1 MRRKVGE
8 TPNGAHPQLRA
19 QPDAYHRQDQQDD
32 LEEVAVGVYAGGGNG
47 RRMWEGA
54 FSSMLDSHFISKSD
68 SLLSDNNFERFLSE
82 RQENLHKQIKA
93 KTTPPSK

>member
-1 MRRKVGE
+1 MIWKKSPSNYMR
-8 TPNGAHPQLRA
+8 
-19 QPDAYHRQDQQDD
+19 
-32 LEEVAVGVYAGGGNG
+32 EVENG
-47 RRMWEGA
+47 RTEGA